1 MATLTLL
8 AMAKKDYYQVLEV
21 PRNAS
26 EADIRKAYRRLA
38 RAHHPDL
45 NKQPGAEER
54 FKQIGEA
61 YEVLGD
67 AKKRAAYDKYG
78 EMWKHAE
85 ELDRQAER
93 QAQYGSPFGSYRT
106 YQGGAPPDLGEIF
119 GDFFGS
125 FTERRGP
132 GRGQRGFSFQMAG
145 EDQHFTV
152 EVSLEEAFHGS
163 TRGIVLETA
172 EIGRAGRPNGKPREL
187 KVKIPAGVTD
197 GQSLRLEGQGGAG
210 TGGAPAGDLYLEI
223 KLAPHQLFEA
233 KGKDIYLSLPVAP
246 WEAALGAT
254 IEVPVLGG
262 TAKVKIPQGAQG
274 GARLR
279 LKGKG
284 LPGKRPGDQFVV
296 LKIVTPKAQT
306 EEQRELY
313 RRMAE
318 SFSFNAREGSF

>member
-1 MATLTLL
+1 MP
-8 AMAKKDYYQVLEV
+8 KKDYYQILEV
-21 PRNAS
+21 SRDAS

-45 NKQPGAEER
+45 NKQAGAEER

-67 AKKRAAYDKYG
+67 AEKRAAYDKYG
-78 EMWKHAE
+78 DMWKHAE
-85 ELDRQAER
+85 ELDKQAER
-93 QAQYGSPFGSYRT
+93 QAAYGGFGSPFGSYQT

-125 FTERRGP
+125 FNGRRGGP
-132 GRGQRGFSFQMAG
+132 GRSQAGFGFRMAG
-145 EDQHFTV
+145 EDQHAEV
-152 EVSLEEAFHGS
+152 EITLEEAFKGGSRGLLLERVEEGRHG
-163 TRGIVLETA
+163 
-172 EIGRAGRPNGKPREL
+172 GKPREI

-197 GQSLRLEGQGGAG
+197 GQSLRLEGQGSAG
-210 TGGAPAGDLYLEI
+210 MGGGPAGDLYLKI
-223 KLAPHQLFEA
+223 KIAPHDRFEL
-233 KGKDIYLSLPVAP
+233 KGKDVILPIPVAP

-262 TAKVKIPQGAQG
+262 SAKVKIPPGSQG

-284 LPGKRPGDQFVV
+284 LPGKKPGDQFVV

-306 EEQRELY
+306 DEQRELY
-313 RRMAE
+313 RKMAE
-318 SFSFNAREGSF
+318 SFPFDPREGL